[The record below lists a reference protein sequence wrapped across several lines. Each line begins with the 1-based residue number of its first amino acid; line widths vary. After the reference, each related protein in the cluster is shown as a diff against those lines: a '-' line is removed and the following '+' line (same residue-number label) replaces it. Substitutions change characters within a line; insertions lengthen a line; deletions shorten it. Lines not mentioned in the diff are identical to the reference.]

1 MDNRRDSGEYYPG
14 GRTAPEPA
22 PAQDGIRRSDFE
34 DVSVTT
40 NTIPDLREAV
50 KSLAAVLGARI
61 VK

>member
-34 DVSVTT
+34 DIEVTT
-40 NTIPDLREAV
+40 NTITDLRAAV
-50 KSLAAVLGARI
+50 KSLAATLGARI
-61 VK
+61 VN